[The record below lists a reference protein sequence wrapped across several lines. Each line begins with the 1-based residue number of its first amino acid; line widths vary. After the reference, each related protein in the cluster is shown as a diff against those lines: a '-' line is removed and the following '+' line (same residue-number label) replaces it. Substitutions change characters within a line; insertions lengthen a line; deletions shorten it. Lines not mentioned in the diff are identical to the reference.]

1 MEKQWD
7 PYEHLMDITR
17 FCNKADEHI
26 NSLINNQKFFVDS
39 INELKKEL
47 QLINAKI
54 DLVEQILE
62 NSE

>member
-1 MEKQWD
+1 MENQWD

-39 INELKKEL
+39 INEIKEDLKIL
-47 QLINAKI
+47 RAKI

-62 NSE
+62 NSD